1 MHWKIRNYFN
11 SLSNDQIDKM
21 FKKLKEKDIG
31 YFLEREGDMDNP
43 SSFIGKMAKSPKYWF
58 MAKTLIGIARS

>member
-43 SSFIGKMAKSPKYWF
+43 SSFIGKMAK
-58 MAKTLIGIARS
+58 TLLGITRS